1 MTRDRY
7 GSPPYDLFSTLH
19 LPTYTISPVAGPSSS
34 LIHDDK
40 IDFGPESNFPLE
52 HAGPC
57 VDGCLALGRAQ
68 WRPRPRTAHTRRE
81 ELCGY
86 FRDKQMGNNTK
97 KKVRSLP
104 PLGKEAKSKGKKKHE
119 VRYRQMGLRL

>member
-19 LPTYTISPVAGPSSS
+19 LPTYTISLVAGPSSS

-57 VDGCLALGRAQ
+57 VDGCLALGWASGD
-68 WRPRPRTAHTRRE
+68 PGLGPRTRTGKS
-81 ELCGY
+81 CGY
-86 FRDKQMGNNTK
+86 IRDKQMGNNTK